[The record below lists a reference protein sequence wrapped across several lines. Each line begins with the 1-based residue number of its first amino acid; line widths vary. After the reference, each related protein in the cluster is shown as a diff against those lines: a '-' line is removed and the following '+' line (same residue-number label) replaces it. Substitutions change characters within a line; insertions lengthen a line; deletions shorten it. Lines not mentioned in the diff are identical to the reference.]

1 MQDLISTIDYLPDSE
16 DSWTF
21 IWGNANYSSKK
32 VYDMALTTLQVPRT
46 FSILWKSQCT
56 PRVKVFAWLMM
67 VDRQNTRLML
77 RRRKFNIQSGVACV
91 LCATGSEEDIN
102 HLFFSCPF
110 AVRCWQK
117 LQFIWDLT
125 LDIHA
130 RILQARGASQIT
142 FFMEIF
148 LIAAWEIGK
157 LRNAVIFVGIRPTFY
172 LWTVRFRDQVQLQL
186 LRFNHDRDILVRA
199 WLSSF

>member
-1 MQDLISTIDYLPDSE
+1 M
-16 DSWTF
+16 
-21 IWGNANYSSKK
+21 
-32 VYDMALTTLQVPRT
+32 
-46 FSILWKSQCT
+46 
-56 PRVKVFAWLMM
+56 
-67 VDRQNTRLML
+67 
-77 RRRKFNIQSGVACV
+77 
-91 LCATGSEEDIN
+91 
-102 HLFFSCPF
+102 
-110 AVRCWQK
+110 
-117 LQFIWDLT
+117 T

-148 LIAAWEIGK
+148 LIAAWEIWK
-157 LRNAVIFVGIRPTFY
+157 LRNAVIFDGIRPTFY